1 MTDIISLLSQIP
13 SFKAGLKG
21 KNVKPQKQTLGQMG
35 QLAEAQY
42 NPDSPIYQKLYTQNS
57 DSMQG
62 DLASAISEISRQ
74 NRKLTSMG
82 RNPLLDQERG
92 GESVF
97 RNLILGQQGAGQTA
111 RTDTL
116 RQLSGGQNALSG
128 IYRGQGDVEDENYMN
143 RLNKASTYSSIGDAL
158 KGLFNLG

>member
-13 SFKAGLKG
+13 SFKTGLKG
-21 KNVKPQKQTLGQMG
+21 KNLKPQQQTLGQIG

-42 NPDSPIYQKLYTQNS
+42 NPDSAIYQKLYGQNREA
-57 DSMQG
+57 MQG

-82 RNPLLDQERG
+82 RSPLLDQERG

-97 RNLILGQQGAGQTA
+97 RNLILGQQGAGQQA
-111 RTDTL
+111 RTQTVS
-116 RQLSGGQNALSG
+116 QLGQGQNALSG
-128 IYRGQGDVEDENYMN
+128 LYRGQSDVGDEDYMN
-143 RLNKASTYSSIGDAL
+143 KLNRASTYSSIGDAL
-158 KGLFNLG
+158 KGLFGL